1 MERICP
7 APDVFAT
14 CPSDGKILEYYKDT
28 FEAVYVLLHP
38 FIKAVSIGKEQ
49 FNPGTYPGRSS
60 IVANCAPVT
69 WKDVCRK
76 GIFRQSPPLTSD
88 FEREF

>member
-28 FEAVYVLLHP
+28 FEAVYVLLQARQKLRDLIARETRNIAP
-38 FIKAVSIGKEQ
+38 A
-49 FNPGTYPGRSS
+49 RS
-60 IVANCAPVT
+60 P
-69 WKDVCRK
+69 
-76 GIFRQSPPLTSD
+76 
-88 FEREF
+88 